1 MKRKNDGEMN
11 FKRVCKCSKHDEWGQ
26 PPLIVLSNKKNYR
39 ANVVASMK
47 EEKYLTSHANFL
59 CIYCYDTFR
68 NQIGD
73 GKSFKNES
81 IYISLSKPTHL
92 HRAYVSM
99 KICEYPP
106 PGSKAGVFTPPKND

>member
-1 MKRKNDGEMN
+1 MMKRKNDGEMN

-47 EEKYLTSHANFL
+47 QEKYLTSHANFL

-73 GKSFKNES
+73 SKSFKNEFAEAFDKVE
-81 IYISLSKPTHL
+81 SLMQRNMNAADS
-92 HRAYVSM
+92 
-99 KICEYPP
+99 EY
-106 PGSKAGVFTPPKND
+106 AHA